1 MKTNILIIEE
11 YQLLFEGLKKIL
23 TDGNKDV
30 IIWWAKS
37 TKSAE
42 VILEK
47 QHITIAIANPL
58 LLKTEESLFCK
69 FKNHFANIR
78 WIAFV
83 HDYIPNDQLNTF
95 VGTIEIGQEPSLIR
109 SIFQKTIFDNREE
122 QPKDKS
128 SHLSEREI
136 NVLKLLIDGYSNK
149 EVADKLSLSTHTVI
163 SHRKNISIKTGIKSL
178 AGLTIYAI
186 LNNIITI
193 ENGEE

>member
-11 YQLLFEGLKKIL
+11 YPLLFEGLKKIL

-37 TKSAE
+37 TKNAE
-42 VILEK
+42 FILEK

-58 LLKTEESLFCK
+58 LLKTEESLFCR
-69 FKNHFANIR
+69 FKDHFPNVR
-78 WIAFV
+78 WVAFV
-83 HDYIPNDQLNTF
+83 HDYVLNDQLNAF
-95 VGTIEIGQEPSLIR
+95 VATIEIGQEPSLIR
-109 SIFQKTIFDNREE
+109 SIFQKVIFDNREDR
-122 QPKDKS
+122 PKDKS

>member
-1 MKTNILIIEE
+1 MKTNVLIIEE
-11 YQLLFEGLKKIL
+11 YPLLFEGLKKIL

-69 FKNHFANIR
+69 FKDHFTNVR
-78 WIAFV
+78 WVAFV
-83 HDYIPNDQLNTF
+83 HDYVPNDQLKAF
-95 VGTIEIGQEPSLIR
+95 VATLEIGQEPSLIR
-109 SIFQKTIFDNREE
+109 SVFQKAIFDNREDR
-122 QPKDKS
+122 PKDKS

>member
-69 FKNHFANIR
+69 FKDHFPNVR
-78 WIAFV
+78 WVAFV
-83 HDYIPNDQLNTF
+83 HDYVPNDQLNAF
-95 VGTIEIGQEPSLIR
+95 VATLEIGQEPSLIR
-109 SIFQKTIFDNREE
+109 SIFQKAIFDNREDR
-122 QPKDKS
+122 PKDKS